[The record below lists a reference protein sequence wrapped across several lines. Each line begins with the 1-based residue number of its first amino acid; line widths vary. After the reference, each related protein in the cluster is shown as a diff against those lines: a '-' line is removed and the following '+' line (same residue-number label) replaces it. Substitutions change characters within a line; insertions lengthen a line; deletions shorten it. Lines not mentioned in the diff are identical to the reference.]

1 MSIPES
7 LKILWW
13 KWWSNP
19 LTNIHPSHKDRIPF
33 AIGKDTEKPLE
44 YYQLLQI
51 RSLLELED
59 LPGPTLETQPELV
72 ALAAAPVESVEKHMH
87 KLCVLTMDNMVIHL
101 RPQEWE
107 SRFGIT
113 SAEAIRLTIEQ
124 YRSIPPT
131 LSKWQFATAIAI
143 NQHENLV
150 LKAPARAILGLG
162 IILKSFFPQFYK
174 RWVLTTDQQTTKLLN
189 QIDPIE
195 ESAWTEII
203 EWIGAD
209 LKALYEE
216 TAKEYVEPALSLGE
230 DQFDN
235 DEYTPLDIDSLYG
248 GANA

>member
-1 MSIPES
+1 MIIPET
-7 LKILWW
+7 LKLLWW

-19 LTNIHPSHKDRIPF
+19 LIHIHPNHRDRIPF
-33 AIGKDTEKPLE
+33 NIGKDSEKPLE

-72 ALAAAPVESVEKHMH
+72 ALAAAPVESVEKHLH

-107 SRFGIT
+107 SKFGIA
-113 SAEAIRLTIEQ
+113 SAETIREIIEQ
-124 YRSIPPT
+124 YRSIPAT
-131 LSKWQFATAIAI
+131 LSKWQFSTAVNI
-143 NQHENLV
+143 NQNENLV
-150 LKAPARAILGLG
+150 LKAPARTILGLG

-195 ESAWTEII
+195 ESAWNEII

-216 TAKEYVEPALSLGE
+216 TARQYVEPDISMTE
-230 DQFDN
+230 DFED
-235 DEYTPLDIDSLYG
+235 DDYTPLDIDSIYG